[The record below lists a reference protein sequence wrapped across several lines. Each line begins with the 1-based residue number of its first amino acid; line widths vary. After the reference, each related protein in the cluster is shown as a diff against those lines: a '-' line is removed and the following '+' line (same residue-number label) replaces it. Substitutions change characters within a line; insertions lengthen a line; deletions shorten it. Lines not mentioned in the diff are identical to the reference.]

1 MWKTVIKNLI
11 FFTVNTDRTSP
22 SQFVNHNIFK
32 ILNHS
37 SPCILGNNIITY
49 LLMYW
54 IWWIAINV
62 DLKSLFRSLRLNDM
76 AQAFI
81 YLLSLPNFMNSLIF
95 HGFPYISWI
104 SIYFMVFHIFSWN
117 SLNFIK
123 FCNYQR
129 GHLYFFLNISENTP
143 KSFWKVL

>member
-54 IWWIAINV
+54 VWWIAINV

-81 YLLSLPNFMNSLIF
+81 YLLSLPNFMNFHIF
-95 HGFPYISWI
+95 HGFPYILWI
-104 SIYFMVFHIFSWN
+104 SIYFMDFHIFYG
-117 SLNFIK
+117 FP
-123 FCNYQR
+123 
-129 GHLYFFLNISENTP
+129 YFFMDFHIFHGFLYISWFSIYFHGTH
-143 KSFWKVL
+143 WIL